1 MSTYFTDKFMDLA
14 PERKVEEMATML
26 LRVLYNADADTDA
39 NINVVD
45 AVTQLREVVAKN
57 TVIGA

>member
-1 MSTYFTDKFMDLA
+1 
-14 PERKVEEMATML
+14 ML